1 MRKFLLNLLFMA
13 LMVPWITQAQTP
25 TPATL
30 PYTCGFEDDTENA
43 AWTSVNGSGTN
54 KFFIGSATNN
64 GGTKALYI
72 SNTNGS
78 TNAYSNSSAGYA
90 YAYREISIATP
101 GSFTFQF
108 DWKAVGESSLDYIRA
123 FLVPSTATDTLIP
136 CASGSTSHT
145 GITTTGLRSGW
156 IAIDGASYKNS
167 SSSWQTFTTAEIPLE
182 AGTYKL
188 VFYWRN
194 DGSVGT
200 NPPAAIDNVVINNIS
215 CSKPTN
221 LVVSNI
227 LIDGATVSW
236 TEAGTATQWIV
247 EYDTAG
253 FTLGTGISQ
262 LLTSD
267 TLVITGL
274 EPNTP
279 YDVYVRAYCGVS
291 DSSTWL
297 KGDFRTKCLPYTEDM
312 LPYTETFEAYSASS
326 SITSTINPCWT
337 RWSTST
343 STTTIYPYISSL
355 TSNGVP
361 DKAMYMYGTTSI
373 RSVLALPAFDVEL
386 STLQVEFD
394 LVRTSTSAISPLLVG
409 VMSDPEDLS
418 TFDTLAIVT
427 CSRQSTWERFE
438 IPLVSYT
445 GDGTYIAFATPQG
458 VASYNYIDDI
468 TVTTISECATPINVV
483 ASNISLNGA
492 DISWT
497 DPLGSAWIVEYGPA
511 GFQKGTGYME
521 NVSSAN
527 FTLTTLL
534 PSTGYDV
541 YVRTEC
547 TDDTSAYSAVCS
559 FRTPCD
565 AYMSVPFFDNF
576 DSYGFG
582 SNIRPECWTYEG
594 YSTSYPQ
601 ISASQK
607 YSGVASIYMY
617 CYRSSSTPDATTYL
631 MSPEIDVTTTPIQTL
646 ETSFRMLATSFGSS
660 YPNTI
665 VVGVVSDTSDI
676 LGSFY
681 PIDTVSSSV
690 ASTWEEFEVSF
701 ANYPT
706 DSNGRW
712 ILFASRPISTS
723 TSGYNYT
730 YIDDLKIDL
739 IPSCAR
745 PRTLENIR
753 TTSSSLTVKWTDLDP
768 DHTTWEVAYGLSGFN
783 PDDIV
788 DPETATIV
796 PNISDDTL
804 LVENLVAG
812 TLYDFYVRTDCGGDV
827 SNWRGPISASPGA
840 YNVPITGVDSIR
852 VCGATLYDD
861 GGAGGQYSNN
871 CSGMMIVYPSSQ
883 DSLMAVVAGT
893 YSGES
898 CCDYLKIYDGVG
910 TFGTLLFSGMGSA
923 TITDTLKSTTGPL
936 TIQFTSDGSGIGT
949 GFQLRLACIEA
960 PACPMILD
968 VEVSNITGRSAYLTW
983 DYSSVAINEPS
994 SFELEVVQDGVVV
1007 DVYTTTEPYFL
1018 VPSLDPLTEYTV
1030 RVKALCDADGSEGL
1044 MDSITFETKCLAGG
1058 EVELNNGTTTT
1069 TYLPTNTLYDY
1080 SYTQQLFTSSEFNGA
1095 TVLNSVTFYQT
1106 STYNMTRDIDIYLAE
1121 TSQSTL
1127 SSATAIPLSNLTLVY
1142 SGEYTFVQG
1151 ANTIVFDSS
1160 FAYNGT
1166 SNIVLAVD
1174 DNTGDYTS
1182 TITWRGHSAPSK
1194 AIYKYQDNND
1204 LNPSSSISFSS
1215 GSTRC
1220 DVMFGA
1226 SCDYTTT
1233 CIGPNVVVTNVEP
1246 TQVDI
1251 VWVPGNT
1258 ETSWDVAYMATGDTG
1273 WTVVAT
1279 ATTATS
1285 HSFTNLNDATN
1296 YSFRVSTTCGT
1307 ESADRIV
1314 NVLTP
1319 CLPYSVPFYEGFE
1332 SWPTSSTAAIDPC
1345 WHKKTNYSTDYPYA
1359 STSYSISPNKSMYMY
1374 STSSSYSL
1382 LALPKFSTP
1391 IDSLQVTFG
1400 LLKTNT
1406 SYAHEIQVGIMT
1418 DPTDLSTFVP
1428 VASAIPTVGTYEWEM
1443 FEFPLSNY
1451 TGEDGYITLM
1461 SPDGVYSYP
1470 YLDDLEVNLIPTCP
1484 RPRNVNVP
1492 DETITTTSAVVTWFD
1507 TNASSWIVEYGPV
1520 GFTRGYGTMDIASS
1534 TTYTIVGL
1542 NPSSRYD
1549 VYVYGLCSATDTSL
1563 ASFRK
1568 TFTTDC
1574 AVLSNFPVF
1583 EGFTGYA
1590 TGTSAT
1596 YHYPVCWY
1604 GGSNYSTSY
1613 PYFNAVSSDVAEYL
1627 YCYVSGAASSG
1638 TKYTYIAMPAID
1650 SSQYQITDMMV
1661 SFRAKAAS
1669 TGTTYDQRLY
1679 IGVSVDPNDPSTFTA
1694 IDTVDLRG
1702 HTNWVSVDELDFS
1715 NFTGTGKYVT
1725 FLVCPEITS
1734 GTSAYSSV
1742 YIDDIELDLIPT
1754 CRRPADVRVNSV
1766 SATTIELA
1774 WTERNSAT
1782 SWEIEYGPMGFAQ
1795 GSGTT
1800 VTANTNPYT
1809 ITGLTANT
1817 NYDFYVKSVCSTTD
1831 HSRFTR
1837 ANHFSTAQV
1846 PATIPYSYDFESEG
1860 EWANWGVNTGYSSV
1874 NWFRGTATAAQ
1885 GTNSMYVS
1893 SDNGQTVSTQMAT
1906 VNTSA
1911 YRDLDLGTTDTNFT
1925 VSFKAKAGGS
1935 PDAAYDG
1942 LMIFLVDPSVVVEGP
1957 TAAITSPWGNVN
1969 NLYRIGTVRM
1979 DTVFSEYVVELDTIS
1994 GIQRL
1999 AFFYFN
2005 QNTSFI
2011 GGPAAVD
2018 DINIVVTSC
2027 PRPNSFHITNL
2038 DATTADFA
2046 WNGSASGYYF
2056 YYTDG
2061 QTLDSIYT
2069 TSNTFTLTGLTPNT
2083 SYACAVKAV
2092 CGNEMSIYSD
2102 QISFSTPQ
2110 ILAQLPYFC
2119 GFEAEDPETSQWSIN
2134 NGNATNA
2141 WYIDTVARDSGS
2153 YGLYISQDGGAT
2165 HTYDGTAS
2173 SVAWAY
2179 RDFYFPNAAATD
2191 TFEINFRWMCNGESS
2206 FDYCQIY
2213 IGAPAPT
2220 TAGAISSITAP
2231 SGATLLGQIN
2241 QNATGFETK
2250 RFFLPAERY
2259 GGSTQ
2264 RVYFGW
2270 RNDGSVTNQPP
2281 MVIDNFTILSP
2292 VAGCIPPITTV
2303 TPGATTAD
2311 FAFDVQGTYG
2321 ISCSVSGSGTWSDE
2335 QIAVDAT
2342 VYTFTGLTPET
2353 VYEYRARRIC
2363 DSTSAS
2369 NWAQGSFITTELP
2382 CVAPMGFAAS
2392 NIEMT
2397 SATVAWTDSLNNQEA
2412 WKVTYGYGN
2421 DASAWD
2427 TIDVTTASV
2436 NLSGLYSNTEYTV
2449 RVRAYCSVEADVYS
2463 EWSEGFTFR
2472 TATCEGVSNITAS
2485 GVSTSG
2491 AVITWTPGANQTKW
2505 EISYGMEGVSEENGT
2520 KVVVENTPTY
2530 TIEGLESDLTYDVYV
2545 RTVCA
2550 EGVTSAW
2557 SNKIQFR
2564 TNVGINTAST
2574 DNVKVQIYPNPAN
2587 SEATVSV
2594 DGINGK
2600 VEFVVADMNG
2610 RMIVTETINCEGSL
2624 VKTIDVS
2631 NLAKGAYFV
2640 HIYNDNFNTTRKLI
2654 VK

>member
-1 MRKFLLNLLFMA
+1 
-13 LMVPWITQAQTP
+13 
-25 TPATL
+25 
-30 PYTCGFEDDTENA
+30 
-43 AWTSVNGSGTN
+43 
-54 KFFIGSATNN
+54 
-64 GGTKALYI
+64 
-72 SNTNGS
+72 
-78 TNAYSNSSAGYA
+78 
-90 YAYREISIATP
+90 
-101 GSFTFQF
+101 
-108 DWKAVGESSLDYIRA
+108 
-123 FLVPSTATDTLIP
+123 
-136 CASGSTSHT
+136 
-145 GITTTGLRSGW
+145 
-156 IAIDGASYKNS
+156 
-167 SSSWQTFTTAEIPLE
+167 
-182 AGTYKL
+182 
-188 VFYWRN
+188 
-194 DGSVGT
+194 
-200 NPPAAIDNVVINNIS
+200 
-215 CSKPTN
+215 
-221 LVVSNI
+221 
-227 LIDGATVSW
+227 
-236 TEAGTATQWIV
+236 
-247 EYDTAG
+247 
-253 FTLGTGISQ
+253 
-262 LLTSD
+262 
-267 TLVITGL
+267 
-274 EPNTP
+274 
-279 YDVYVRAYCGVS
+279 
-291 DSSTWL
+291 
-297 KGDFRTKCLPYTEDM
+297 
-312 LPYTETFEAYSASS
+312 
-326 SITSTINPCWT
+326 
-337 RWSTST
+337 
-343 STTTIYPYISSL
+343 
-355 TSNGVP
+355 
-361 DKAMYMYGTTSI
+361 
-373 RSVLALPAFDVEL
+373 
-386 STLQVEFD
+386 
-394 LVRTSTSAISPLLVG
+394 
-409 VMSDPEDLS
+409 
-418 TFDTLAIVT
+418 
-427 CSRQSTWERFE
+427 
-438 IPLVSYT
+438 
-445 GDGTYIAFATPQG
+445 
-458 VASYNYIDDI
+458 
-468 TVTTISECATPINVV
+468 
-483 ASNISLNGA
+483 
-492 DISWT
+492 
-497 DPLGSAWIVEYGPA
+497 
-511 GFQKGTGYME
+511 
-521 NVSSAN
+521 
-527 FTLTTLL
+527 
-534 PSTGYDV
+534 
-541 YVRTEC
+541 
-547 TDDTSAYSAVCS
+547 
-559 FRTPCD
+559 
-565 AYMSVPFFDNF
+565 
-576 DSYGFG
+576 
-582 SNIRPECWTYEG
+582 
-594 YSTSYPQ
+594 
-601 ISASQK
+601 
-607 YSGVASIYMY
+607 
-617 CYRSSSTPDATTYL
+617 
-631 MSPEIDVTTTPIQTL
+631 
-646 ETSFRMLATSFGSS
+646 
-660 YPNTI
+660 
-665 VVGVVSDTSDI
+665 
-676 LGSFY
+676 
-681 PIDTVSSSV
+681 
-690 ASTWEEFEVSF
+690 
-701 ANYPT
+701 
-706 DSNGRW
+706 
-712 ILFASRPISTS
+712 
-723 TSGYNYT
+723 
-730 YIDDLKIDL
+730 
-739 IPSCAR
+739 
-745 PRTLENIR
+745 
-753 TTSSSLTVKWTDLDP
+753 
-768 DHTTWEVAYGLSGFN
+768 
-783 PDDIV
+783 
-788 DPETATIV
+788 
-796 PNISDDTL
+796 
-804 LVENLVAG
+804 
-812 TLYDFYVRTDCGGDV
+812 
-827 SNWRGPISASPGA
+827 
-840 YNVPITGVDSIR
+840 
-852 VCGATLYDD
+852 
-861 GGAGGQYSNN
+861 
-871 CSGMMIVYPSSQ
+871 
-883 DSLMAVVAGT
+883 
-893 YSGES
+893 
-898 CCDYLKIYDGVG
+898 
-910 TFGTLLFSGMGSA
+910 
-923 TITDTLKSTTGPL
+923 
-936 TIQFTSDGSGIGT
+936 
-949 GFQLRLACIEA
+949 
-960 PACPMILD
+960 
-968 VEVSNITGRSAYLTW
+968 
-983 DYSSVAINEPS
+983 
-994 SFELEVVQDGVVV
+994 
-1007 DVYTTTEPYFL
+1007 
-1018 VPSLDPLTEYTV
+1018 
-1030 RVKALCDADGSEGL
+1030 
-1044 MDSITFETKCLAGG
+1044 
-1058 EVELNNGTTTT
+1058 
-1069 TYLPTNTLYDY
+1069 
-1080 SYTQQLFTSSEFNGA
+1080 
-1095 TVLNSVTFYQT
+1095 
-1106 STYNMTRDIDIYLAE
+1106 MTRDIDIYLAE

-1251 VWVPGNT
+1251 VWAPGNT

-1296 YSFRVSTTCGT
+1296 YSFRVTAPCGT

-1314 NVLTP
+1314 NVFTP

-1332 SWPTSSTAAIDPC
+1332 SWTASSTAAIDPC
-1345 WHKKTNYSTDYPYA
+1345 WYRMSSYVSGSTLYPYVT
-1359 STSYSISPNKSMYMY
+1359 TSYALSPSKSMYMY

-1391 IDSLQVTFG
+1391 VDSLQVTFG
-1400 LLKTNT
+1400 LLKSNT
-1406 SYAHEIQVGIMT
+1406 SYAHEIQVGVMT
-1418 DPTDLSTFVP
+1418 DPTDISTFVP

-1470 YLDDLEVNLIPTCP
+1470 YLDDLEVNIIPTCP
-1484 RPRNVNVP
+1484 RPRNVNIP

-1590 TGTSAT
+1590 TGSSAT

-1715 NFTGTGKYVT
+1715 NFTGAGKYVT

-1885 GTNSMYVS
+1885 GTSSMYVS
-1893 SDNGQTVSTQMAT
+1893 ADNGQTNSTQMAT

-2011 GGPAAVD
+2011 GAPAAVD

-2119 GFEAEDPETSQWSIN
+2119 GFEAEDSETSQWGIN
-2134 NGNATNA
+2134 NGTATNA

-2153 YGLYISQDGGAT
+2153 YGLYVSQDGGAS
-2165 HTYDGTAS
+2165 HTYNGTS
-2173 SVAWAY
+2173 ISI
-2179 RDFYFPNAAATD
+2179 AT
-2191 TFEINFRWMCNGESS
+2191 
-2206 FDYCQIY
+2206 
-2213 IGAPAPT
+2213 
-2220 TAGAISSITAP
+2220 
-2231 SGATLLGQIN
+2231 
-2241 QNATGFETK
+2241 
-2250 RFFLPAERY
+2250 
-2259 GGSTQ
+2259 
-2264 RVYFGW
+2264 
-2270 RNDGSVTNQPP
+2270 
-2281 MVIDNFTILSP
+2281 
-2292 VAGCIPPITTV
+2292 
-2303 TPGATTAD
+2303 
-2311 FAFDVQGTYG
+2311 
-2321 ISCSVSGSGTWSDE
+2321 
-2335 QIAVDAT
+2335 
-2342 VYTFTGLTPET
+2342 
-2353 VYEYRARRIC
+2353 
-2363 DSTSAS
+2363 STSRLLL
-2369 NWAQGSFITTELP
+2369 LP
-2382 CVAPMGFAAS
+2382 
-2392 NIEMT
+2392 IH
-2397 SATVAWTDSLNNQEA
+2397 L
-2412 WKVTYGYGN
+2412 K
-2421 DASAWD
+2421 
-2427 TIDVTTASV
+2427 
-2436 NLSGLYSNTEYTV
+2436 
-2449 RVRAYCSVEADVYS
+2449 
-2463 EWSEGFTFR
+2463 
-2472 TATCEGVSNITAS
+2472 
-2485 GVSTSG
+2485 STSVG
-2491 AVITWTPGANQTKW
+2491 CV
-2505 EISYGMEGVSEENGT
+2505 ME
-2520 KVVVENTPTY
+2520 KVH
-2530 TIEGLESDLTYDVYV
+2530 LT
-2545 RTVCA
+2545 
-2550 EGVTSAW
+2550 
-2557 SNKIQFR
+2557 
-2564 TNVGINTAST
+2564 
-2574 DNVKVQIYPNPAN
+2574 
-2587 SEATVSV
+2587 
-2594 DGINGK
+2594 
-2600 VEFVVADMNG
+2600 
-2610 RMIVTETINCEGSL
+2610 
-2624 VKTIDVS
+2624 
-2631 NLAKGAYFV
+2631 
-2640 HIYNDNFNTTRKLI
+2640 I
-2654 VK
+2654 VKYLSVLRLLLRQVL